1 MQAAFDAI
9 DSDYPDTVERMK
21 KFETALLLIAACILL
36 FSTGSG
42 FAQAAAPTAAPQS
55 APAAKPM
62 QFFLKLIPP
71 RRTFPSD
78 MTEQES
84 QLMTAHAAYWAG
96 LFKAGKVLIIGP
108 VMDPKGAWG
117 MGVIEAASQAE
128 AQQMAE
134 NDPSVKAG
142 LNKVELSPMHVFLRK
157 Q

>member
-21 KFETALLLIAACILL
+21 KFETALLLIAACTLL

-71 RRTFPSD
+71 RTTFPSD

-84 QLMTAHAAYWAG
+84 QLMTAHAAYG
-96 LFKAGKVLIIGP
+96 QV
-108 VMDPKGAWG
+108 
-117 MGVIEAASQAE
+117 SSRQA
-128 AQQMAE
+128 
-134 NDPSVKAG
+134 
-142 LNKVELSPMHVFLRK
+142 RC
-157 Q
+157 